1 MIPLHARLVAAKLVW
16 GIAAGLVVVLLLGV
30 LSWLLISASNDARH
44 RSDQIDAQ
52 SRQIDSLIKATND
65 REREA
70 SAERSVAANNQR
82 ALLDY
87 TQSLADRQAAIL
99 AYLRVHGID
108 LPTRLVRAI
117 QPPKIAAPATK
128 NQRAHRPSKRA
139 TAPADRRPGKSGHAP
154 GHNKRKG
161 KR

>member
-1 MIPLHARLVAAKLVW
+1 MKRLKVIDWKFWLTLTLAMCVTY
-16 GIAAGLVVVLLLGV
+16 
-30 LSWLLISASNDARH
+30 LSFIGYSAVQDGREK
-44 RSDQIDAQ
+44 D
-52 SRQIDSLIKATND
+52 RQINALIRTAETKDQAAARRDAAAAAD
-65 REREA
+65 RQT
-70 SAERSVAANNQR
+70 SAANQR

-87 TQSLADRQAAIL
+87 TQDLADRQAAIL

-108 LPTRLVRAI
+108 LPTRLVRVI
-117 QPPKIAAPATK
+117 QPPKIATPATK
-128 NQRAHRPSKRA
+128 KPRAHRPSKRS